1 MTAASLIRPRVLIL
15 DAGNTVVF
23 LDHDALSSAARAAG
37 VTIDADA
44 LRRAEPIAKRRY
56 EAGMTAGMSH
66 EDGWHLHMRV
76 IYEEAGL
83 GANDA
88 ARAANAAWLEHERFN
103 LWRSVPSDLSCA
115 LERAHA
121 AGVRTAVVSNSE
133 GRLAALLERLD
144 LMRFFELVVDSA
156 IEGVRKPDPEIFR
169 RALSRLRV
177 APDQA
182 LYAGD
187 IPRVDVAGARAA
199 GLAAVLIDRFDHYPD
214 YQDAPR
220 FPSVAALV
228 DALV

>member
-1 MTAASLIRPRVLIL
+1 MTAARLIRPRVLML

-23 LDHDALSSAARAAG
+23 LDYDALSSAARAANL
-37 VTIDADA
+37 TIGADA
-44 LRRAEPIAKRRY
+44 LRRAEPVAKRRY
-56 EAGMTAGMSH
+56 EAGMTSGMSH

-83 GANDA
+83 TANDA
-88 ARAANAAWLEHERFN
+88 ARAAEAAWREHERFN
-103 LWRSVPSDLSCA
+103 LWRSVPGDLICA

-121 AGVRTAVVSNSE
+121 AGVRTAIVSNSE

-144 LMRFFELVVDSA
+144 LTRFFELVIDSG

-177 APDQA
+177 APEHA

-187 IPRVDVAGARAA
+187 IPQVDVDGARAA
-199 GLAAVLIDRFDHYPD
+199 GMAAALIDGFDHYPD

-220 FPSVAALV
+220 FPSVAALI